1 MQTKQV
7 VILDKELL
15 ADAQPYLKEANL
27 SLEEY
32 LRKHFQNLK
41 KPTKNK
47 IPIKKPKNNQEK
59 YQDFLKKLNLNELD
73 QESLDE
79 SIKAGQEFR
88 KNFKLF
94 RD

>member
-27 SLEEY
+27 TLEEY

-41 KPTKNK
+41 KPNK
-47 IPIKKPKNNQEK
+47 SKTAIKKQKNNQEK
-59 YQDFLKKLNLNELD
+59 YQDFLKKLDLNELD
-73 QESLDE
+73 QESLDK

-88 KNFKLF
+88 KNFKLI